1 MTKQRLSKLAVAV
14 LLAGGIAIS
23 VPAVAGGIPTFDAAA
38 VAQATQQFMQ
48 MLEQTQNQLK
58 QLEQMKKQVE
68 AMKGSRNMGKIA
80 RTEAQ
85 ELLPDEWKDIY
96 KAAKKQAGKDNKDLL
111 SGKNYDYNAQNDR
124 LIKQFDMT
132 MKAIKDSELRMKN
145 IRALIDQVDRTQD
158 VKAAADLQ
166 NRIAGEQAK
175 IQQNQVNLDTMA
187 RLYEMQKEIDEVS
200 FEQRNKC
207 ARAPKHGWKIDGC
220 Y

>member
-1 MTKQRLSKLAVAV
+1 
-14 LLAGGIAIS
+14 
-23 VPAVAGGIPTFDAAA
+23 
-38 VAQATQQFMQ
+38 MQ

-187 RLYEMQKEIDEVS
+187 RLYEMQKEIDGRN
-200 FEQRNKC
+200 FAQHNKC
-207 ARAPKHGWKIDGC
+207 ARAKKHDWKIDGC
-220 Y
+220 